1 MQRRAFLRRGVGIG
15 LGGLG
20 VGVIGGGMGGSKREH
35 LQSVSQRES
44 AQYGR
49 TGRGAA
55 QVVWS
60 VATDEHAVALTFD
73 DGPHPRLTPRVLDVL
88 ADHDVRATFFLI
100 GTAALRHPALVRRLL
115 DDGHEVGN
123 HSWSHASIALLD
135 GDEAREE
142 VLRGS
147 DSLARLTGQRP
158 EWFRPPRGMLT
169 GSILRATADL
179 EQDVAL
185 WSVRTP
191 PGSNRSSPR
200 DVTEHLLGALRP
212 GSIYCLHDGTSGR
225 EHEAELERRRE
236 TELAALPDF
245 LARATEQRYSFR
257 TLTDLSTRSADV

>member
-1 MQRRAFLRRGVGIG
+1 
-15 LGGLG
+15 
-20 VGVIGGGMGGSKREH
+20 MGGS
-35 LQSVSQRES
+35 QRERVQS
-44 AQYGR
+44 ARRREPAHYGG
-49 TGRGAA
+49 TGQGAA
-55 QVVWS
+55 KVVWS
-60 VATDEHAVALTFD
+60 VGTAEDAVALTFD

-100 GTAALRHPALVRRLL
+100 GTAAERRPALVRRLL

-147 DSLARLTGQRP
+147 DSLARLTGQQPR
-158 EWFRPPRGMLT
+158 WFRPPRGMLT
-169 GSILRATADL
+169 GSILRSAADL

-191 PGSNRSSPR
+191 RGSNWSSPG
-200 DVTEHLLGALRP
+200 DVTEHLLGALQP

-245 LARATEQRYSFR
+245 LARATDRGFAFL
-257 TLTDLSTRSADV
+257 TLSELVDGAGPVR